1 MARQRQRQRHAERDR
16 ERERPREAQ
25 DVDSAVCDKPLRSCL
40 KIQAAAAGL
49 LGAGQGEERQ
59 AVSQEWGGGGGTV
72 LRPWSWKPAGS
83 RRRIQ
88 SGVIPGRVEYSLP
101 SVCGHLG

>member
-1 MARQRQRQRHAERDR
+1 MREEELWQGRGRGRDMLR
-16 ERERPREAQ
+16 ETERERPREAQ

-59 AVSQEWGGGGGTV
+59 AMSQEWGGGGGTV

-83 RRRIQ
+83 GRQNTIRSDSWQ
-88 SGVIPGRVEYSLP
+88 S
-101 SVCGHLG
+101 